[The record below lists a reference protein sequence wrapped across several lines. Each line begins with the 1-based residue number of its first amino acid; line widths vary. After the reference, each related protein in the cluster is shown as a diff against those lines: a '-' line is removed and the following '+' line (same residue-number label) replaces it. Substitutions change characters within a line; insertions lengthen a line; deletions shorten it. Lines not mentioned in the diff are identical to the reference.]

1 VRNNVVLVDY
11 ENVQPKD
18 LALLRDGPFRV
29 KVFLGPNQTKIPL
42 SLAAAMQSLGSN
54 GEYVVAETVGKN
66 ALDFHIAYYI
76 GLLST
81 EDPTAFFH
89 IISKDTGFD
98 SLVRH
103 LKKSK
108 ILAHRSTC
116 IADIPYFKPALPAAP
131 EAQIDAAVADL
142 VRRKA
147 AKPRT
152 QKTLLSTLHAL
163 FRKELTEEQ
172 VSGLFAAL
180 CSRGIVTVD
189 GTKVSYH
196 LPVAPQA

>member
-1 VRNNVVLVDY
+1 VWTGFSRERDREDQSVRNNVVLVDY

-108 ILAHRSTC
+108 ILAHRST
-116 IADIPYFKPALPAAP
+116 
-131 EAQIDAAVADL
+131 
-142 VRRKA
+142 
-147 AKPRT
+147 
-152 QKTLLSTLHAL
+152 
-163 FRKELTEEQ
+163 
-172 VSGLFAAL
+172 
-180 CSRGIVTVD
+180 
-189 GTKVSYH
+189 
-196 LPVAPQA
+196 